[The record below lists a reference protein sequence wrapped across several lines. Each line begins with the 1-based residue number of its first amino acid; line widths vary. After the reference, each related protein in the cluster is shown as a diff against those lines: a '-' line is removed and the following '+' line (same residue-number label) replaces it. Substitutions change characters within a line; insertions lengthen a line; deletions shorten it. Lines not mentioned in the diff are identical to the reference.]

1 MAHSLSRR
9 GEFPGP
15 APAAVCVS
23 RAAFPEWRQRHGGLC
38 AGTMREHAVSMRS
51 RMREPRGGS
60 SLSGGSGAMACV
72 RARCESTPSAC
83 DHACVPRGGSSA
95 GNAYFFMYFEY

>member
-23 RAAFPEWRQRHGGLC
+23 RAAFPEWWQHHDGLR
-38 AGTMREHAVSMRS
+38 AGAMREHAVSMRS
-51 RMREPRGGS
+51 RMRAARAVRSP
-60 SLSGGSGAMACV
+60 SG
-72 RARCESTPSAC
+72 
-83 DHACVPRGGSSA
+83 VPLFR
-95 GNAYFFMYFEY
+95 